1 MKPRIELGL
10 GPPNGLNVSV
20 SVIDGG
26 GMRNWRNGTVLTT
39 AKSFHYRSL
48 KALGIHQE
56 ESC

>member
-10 GPPNGLNVSV
+10 GSPNGLNVSV

-26 GMRNWRNGTVLTT
+26 GMRNWQNGTVLAT
-39 AKSFHYRSL
+39 AKYLLYRWL
-48 KALGIHQE
+48 KELGIHQE

>member
-10 GPPNGLNVSV
+10 GSPNGLNVSV

-26 GMRNWRNGTVLTT
+26 GMRNWQNGTVLAT
-39 AKSFHYRSL
+39 AKYFLYRWL
-48 KALGIHQE
+48 KELGIHQE